1 MNSIR
6 FCLDNILR
14 AGIKLA
20 MLTGVASTVTACYGV
35 PPEERRHYDDAAY
48 QAESQQLE
56 QQLIADQEE
65 SE

>member
-20 MLTGVASTVTACYGV
+20 MLTLDGAQHEYVRIRNGST
-35 PPEERRHYDDAAY
+35 R
-48 QAESQQLE
+48 
-56 QQLIADQEE
+56 
-65 SE
+65 